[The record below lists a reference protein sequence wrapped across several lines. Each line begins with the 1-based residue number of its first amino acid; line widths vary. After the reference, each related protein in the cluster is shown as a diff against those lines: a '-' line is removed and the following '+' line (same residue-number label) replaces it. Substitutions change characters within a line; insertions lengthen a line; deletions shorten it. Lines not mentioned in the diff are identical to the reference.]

1 MIYAKGRPLNI
12 IPQTENMSLLETADH
27 HLLKFDKY
35 LPAGVHSCI
44 EPTEIIIARRI
55 LERDEKH
62 GYQIKPLNHD

>member
-12 IPQTENMSLLETADH
+12 IQQTENMSLLETADH

-44 EPTEIIIARRI
+44 E
-55 LERDEKH
+55 H
-62 GYQIKPLNHD
+62 